1 MIDFDRLEEANRP
14 LGAFTDFDRSADF
27 GKGPLTG
34 VTVGVKANIAVRGQ
48 PWTAGMSRWKTES
61 TISEPTPG
69 QANSFS
75 TTTAWPI
82 SEPNCRPTMVI
93 TSTRA
98 LRRTCHSTTRRSLMP
113 LLRAVRTKSALRTSS
128 TAARVVRAS
137 SAIGPTPSAT
147 AGRIRLR
154 RPPSP

>member
-1 MIDFDRLEEANRP
+1 MTRKNTTIIRM
-14 LGAFTDFDRSADF
+14 
-27 GKGPLTG
+27 
-34 VTVGVKANIAVRGQ
+34 Q

-82 SEPNCRPTMVI
+82 SEPNCRPTMVTI
-93 TSTRA
+93 STRA
-98 LRRTCHSTTRRSLMP
+98 LRSTCHFTTRRSLMP
-113 LLRAVRTKSALRTSS
+113 LLRAVRTKSAFSTSS

-137 SAIGPTPSAT
+137 SAIGPTPSAM
-147 AGRIRLR
+147 AGRIR
-154 RPPSP
+154 